1 MKIKIKKYLGKLNE
15 KHGHVFIFLILLMV
29 LSDPKIIRFPTRFI
43 TLYILI
49 SLSWFGLVELSI
61 KHFRKFSLHV
71 SYRYTLYALMG
82 FGSLLVGTIQPRFG
96 VLYVPMFIP
105 VALISLLTNHEIA
118 LTSCFTLSI
127 LASFREG
134 FDLRILLYYFAVSFF
149 AAITLKEVYRRFDL
163 VKSSII
169 TSAASFLVAVLLS
182 MFKDTGIVFKDTI
195 IAFIN
200 PLVSTIVVFGLLP
213 YVEFISRIYSNIG
226 LTELGNLNH
235 PLLKLLAMQ
244 APGTYYHSVMVANLA
259 EAAAER
265 IGANPVLARV
275 ASYYHDIGKI
285 KRPNFFVEN
294 LKNDF
299 DKNPHNE
306 LSPSLSH
313 LVLVDHV
320 KYGIE
325 LARKHRLPLLVE
337 DVIPQHHGT
346 RVQKFFFHK
355 AKETME
361 DKGEI
366 NEGDYRYPGPKPQ
379 FKEAG
384 IIMLADSVEAT
395 ARTITDT
402 KPQRVRSII
411 EKIVSDIFFERQLDE
426 SGLSL
431 KDLEMVIEEFHKVLM
446 NMFSSRIAYPE
457 EIDKKMVKVNDKNNQ
472 QIR

>member
-1 MKIKIKKYLGKLNE
+1 MKIKEYLKNLIE
-15 KHGHVFIFLILLMV
+15 EYGHVFAFLILLLV
-29 LSDPKIIRFPTRFI
+29 FSDPRLVRFPLRFI
-43 TLYILI
+43 TLYILA

-61 KHFRKFSLHV
+61 KHFRKFSLHA

-82 FGSLLVGTIQPRFG
+82 FGSLLIGTIQPRFG
-96 VLYVPMFIP
+96 VLYVPLFIP
-105 VALISLLTNHEIA
+105 VALISLLMNHEIA
-118 LTSCFTLSI
+118 LTSGFIFSI

-134 FDLRILLYYFAVSFF
+134 FDLRILLYYFSVVFF
-149 AAITLKEVYRRFDL
+149 TAMTTKEIYRRLDL
-163 VKSSII
+163 VKSSVI
-169 TSAASFLVAVLLS
+169 TSAASFLVTVVLS
-182 MFKDTGIVFKDTI
+182 MFRDTGIVLKDVI
-195 IAFIN
+195 VAFMN
-200 PLVSTIVVFGLLP
+200 PLISTIVVFGLLP
-213 YVEFISRIYSNIG
+213 YVEFVSRIYSNIG

-313 LVLVDHV
+313 LVLIDHV
-320 KYGIE
+320 KYGVE

-346 RVQKFFFHK
+346 RTQMFFFHK
-355 AKETME
+355 AKETIE
-361 DKGEI
+361 GEGKI
-366 NEGDYRYPGPKPQ
+366 NEGDYKYQGPKPQ

-384 IIMLADSVEAT
+384 IIMLADSVEA
-395 ARTITDT
+395 AVRTLTDT
-402 KPQRVRSII
+402 KPQRVKTII

-431 KDLEMVIEEFHKVLM
+431 KDLEMIIEEFHKVLM
-446 NMFSSRIAYPE
+446 NMFASRIAYPE
-457 EIDKKMVKVNDKNNQ
+457 EEKKKMVRVNDKGN
-472 QIR
+472 

>member
-1 MKIKIKKYLGKLNE
+1 MKVKEYLKNLIE
-15 KHGHVFIFLILLMV
+15 EYGHVFAFLILLLV
-29 LSDPKIIRFPTRFI
+29 FSDPRLVRFPLRFI
-43 TLYILI
+43 TLYILA

-82 FGSLLVGTIQPRFG
+82 FGSLLIGTIQPRFG
-96 VLYVPMFIP
+96 VLYVPLFIP
-105 VALISLLTNHEIA
+105 VALISLLMNHEIA
-118 LTSCFTLSI
+118 LASGFIFSI

-134 FDLRILLYYFAVSFF
+134 FDLRILLYCFSVAFF
-149 AAITLKEVYRRFDL
+149 AAMTTKEIYRRLDL
-163 VKSSII
+163 VKSSVI
-169 TSAASFLVAVLLS
+169 TSAASFLVAVVLS
-182 MFKDTGIVFKDTI
+182 MFRDTGIVLKDVI
-195 IAFIN
+195 VAFMN
-200 PLVSTIVVFGLLP
+200 PLISAIVVFGLLP
-213 YVEFISRIYSNIG
+213 YVEFVSRIYSNIG

-313 LVLVDHV
+313 LVLIDHV
-320 KYGIE
+320 KYGVE

-337 DVIPQHHGT
+337 DIIPQHHGT
-346 RVQKFFFHK
+346 RTQMFFFRK
-355 AKETME
+355 AKETTE
-361 DKGEI
+361 DGERI
-366 NEGDYRYPGPKPQ
+366 SEGDYKYQGPKPQ

-384 IIMLADSVEAT
+384 IIMLADSVEA
-395 ARTITDT
+395 AVRTLTDT
-402 KPQRVRSII
+402 KPQRVRAII

-426 SGLSL
+426 SGL
-431 KDLEMVIEEFHKVLM
+431 
-446 NMFSSRIAYPE
+446 
-457 EIDKKMVKVNDKNNQ
+457 
-472 QIR
+472 

>member
-1 MKIKIKKYLGKLNE
+1 MKIKEYLKNLIE
-15 KHGHVFIFLILLMV
+15 EYGHVFAFLILLLV
-29 LSDPKIIRFPTRFI
+29 FSDPRLVRFPLRFI
-43 TLYILI
+43 TLYILA

-82 FGSLLVGTIQPRFG
+82 FGSLLIGTIQPRFG
-96 VLYVPMFIP
+96 VLYVPLFIP
-105 VALISLLTNHEIA
+105 VALISLLMNHEIA
-118 LTSCFTLSI
+118 LTSGFIFSI

-134 FDLRILLYYFAVSFF
+134 FDLRILLYYFSVVFF
-149 AAITLKEVYRRFDL
+149 TAMTTKEIYRRLDL
-163 VKSSII
+163 VKSSVI
-169 TSAASFLVAVLLS
+169 TSAASFLVTVVLS
-182 MFKDTGIVFKDTI
+182 MFRDTGIVLKDVI
-195 IAFIN
+195 VAFMN
-200 PLVSTIVVFGLLP
+200 PLISTIVVFGLLP
-213 YVEFISRIYSNIG
+213 YVEFVSRIYSNIG

-313 LVLVDHV
+313 LVLIDHV
-320 KYGIE
+320 KYGVE

-346 RVQKFFFHK
+346 RTQMFFFHK
-355 AKETME
+355 AKETIE
-361 DKGEI
+361 GEGKI
-366 NEGDYRYPGPKPQ
+366 NEGDYKYQGPKPQ

-384 IIMLADSVEAT
+384 IIMLADSVEA
-395 ARTITDT
+395 AVRTLTDT
-402 KPQRVRSII
+402 KPQRVKTII

-431 KDLEMVIEEFHKVLM
+431 KDLEMIIEEFHKVLM
-446 NMFSSRIAYPE
+446 NMFASRIAYPE
-457 EIDKKMVKVNDKNNQ
+457 EEKKKMVRVNDKGN
-472 QIR
+472 

>member
-1 MKIKIKKYLGKLNE
+1 MKIKEYLKNLIEEYGN
-15 KHGHVFIFLILLMV
+15 VFAFLILLLV
-29 LSDPKIIRFPTRFI
+29 FSDPRLVRFPLRFI
-43 TLYILI
+43 TLYILA

-61 KHFRKFSLHV
+61 KHFRKFSLHA

-82 FGSLLVGTIQPRFG
+82 FGSLLIGTIQPRFG
-96 VLYVPMFIP
+96 VLYVPLFIP
-105 VALISLLTNHEIA
+105 VALISLLMNHEIA
-118 LTSCFTLSI
+118 LTSGFIFSI

-134 FDLRILLYYFAVSFF
+134 FDLRILLYYFSVVFF
-149 AAITLKEVYRRFDL
+149 TAMTTKEIYRRLDL
-163 VKSSII
+163 VKSSVI
-169 TSAASFLVAVLLS
+169 TSAASFLVTVVLS
-182 MFKDTGIVFKDTI
+182 MFRDTGIVLKDVI
-195 IAFIN
+195 VAFMN
-200 PLVSTIVVFGLLP
+200 PLISTIVVFGLLP
-213 YVEFISRIYSNIG
+213 YVEFVSRIYSNIG

-313 LVLVDHV
+313 LVLIDHV
-320 KYGIE
+320 KYGVE

-346 RVQKFFFHK
+346 RTQMFFFHK
-355 AKETME
+355 AKETIE
-361 DKGEI
+361 GEGKI
-366 NEGDYRYPGPKPQ
+366 NEGDYKYQGPKPQ

-384 IIMLADSVEAT
+384 IIMLADSVEA
-395 ARTITDT
+395 AVRTLTDT
-402 KPQRVRSII
+402 KPQRVKTII

-431 KDLEMVIEEFHKVLM
+431 KDLEMIIEEFHKVLM
-446 NMFSSRIAYPE
+446 NMFASRIAYPE
-457 EIDKKMVKVNDKNNQ
+457 EEKKKMVRVNDKGN
-472 QIR
+472 